1 MYFVSAGFL
10 DGTEHISF
18 ILGVILEILAF
29 RPIHFGNIW
38 WSRKGPRNCFVGV
51 SFHSLEVDGCGVACS
66 SGEAARDPVGVL
78 PSVSSFFSAF
88 SIFALCVSSLFMAAP
103 RRKSISLDVE
113 MLNLAATSLM
123 VFGL

>member
-1 MYFVSAGFL
+1 MVPKRTKNFV
-10 DGTEHISF
+10 
-18 ILGVILEILAF
+18 
-29 RPIHFGNIW
+29 
-38 WSRKGPRNCFVGV
+38 FVGV
-51 SFHSLEVDGCGVACS
+51 SFYSLEVDGWGVACS
-66 SGEAARDPVGVL
+66 SGEAARDLVGVL

-113 MLNLAATSLM
+113 ILNLAATSLM